1 MAFKSVIDDFKK
13 IKAAIK
19 EDGEKK
25 GGSYNNPLVFKPVAV
40 KGEEKTK
47 FRLRFL
53 PVQESKIGKPWMEI
67 RYHMFERDGDNK
79 YVKVIDPRSINK
91 DAKNP
96 INDLAS
102 KLWKSDNALDK
113 EKAKKYFG
121 KQRYFTLVYVK
132 EAPENQKDFVGKV
145 LVYEV
150 GKQIHDRL
158 ASAIDEY
165 DKCFWDPFKGEDF
178 LLVIAPKGGEENWPD
193 YTQSNW
199 IGAPGPISTDD
210 NEMASVEKQ
219 LEAITIKTAVIEK
232 EGIKSAAELE
242 ELLTGGLKAAG
253 KNSSEGT
260 DVTSESKAA
269 VAPQQKPVAQKAAT
283 PDFGDS
289 NVVAKAPTTQ
299 KPATPAP
306 KAATPVAQE
315 SVPATDD
322 SMEFNVDLSDIKF

>member
-1 MAFKSVIDDFKK
+1 MAFKSVMDDFKK

-47 FRLRFL
+47 FKIRFL
-53 PVQESKIGKPWMEI
+53 PVAESKIGKPWIEI

-102 KLWKSDNALDK
+102 RLWKSDNALDK

-132 EAPENQKDFVGKV
+132 DAPENQKDYIGKV

-150 GKQIHDRL
+150 GKQIYDRL
-158 ASAIDEY
+158 SSAIDEY
-165 DKCFWDPFKGEDF
+165 DMCFWDPFKGKDF
-178 LLVIAPKGGEENWPD
+178 LLIIAPKGGEENWPD
-193 YTQSNW
+193 YTQSNFF
-199 IGAPGPISTDD
+199 GNDGPISTDD
-210 NEMASVEKQ
+210 KEMENIEKQ
-219 LEAITIKTAVIEK
+219 LEAITIKSAIIEK
-232 EGIKSAAELE
+232 EGVKSAAELE

-253 KNSSEGT
+253 KNSDTGT
-260 DVTSESKAA
+260 GLTGESESTPAPAATRPTPKPSGKAA
-269 VAPQQKPVAQKAAT
+269 
-283 PDFGDS
+283 PDFGDT
-289 NVVAKAPTTQ
+289 NVAAQPPKVEPKTTP
-299 KPATPAP
+299 KVEP
-306 KAATPVAQE
+306 KAE
-315 SVPATDD
+315 PAASADD

>member
-165 DKCFWDPFKGEDF
+165 DMCFWDPFKGKDF
-178 LLVIAPKGGEENWPD
+178 LLVIAPKGGEDNWPD

-199 IGAPGPISTDD
+199 IGNDAPISD
-210 NEMASVEKQ
+210 NADEMANVEKQ
-219 LEAITIKTAVIEK
+219 LEAITIKAAVIEK
-232 EGIKSAAELE
+232 EGVKSAAELE

-253 KNSSEGT
+253 RNSNSGT
-260 DVTSESKAA
+260 DVTSQETPVAA
-269 VAPQQKPVAQKAAT
+269 TVSKPVAAKPKT
-283 PDFGDS
+283 PDFGDT
-289 NVVAKAPTTQ
+289 NVVSSAPKPTT
-299 KPATPAP
+299 AP
-306 KAATPVAQE
+306 KAASVAE
-315 SVPATDD
+315 TSEPATDD
-322 SMEFNVDLSDIKF
+322 TMEFNVDLSDIKF

>member
-1 MAFKSVIDDFKK
+1 MAFKSVMDDFKK

-53 PVQESKIGKPWMEI
+53 PVAESKIGKPWIEI

-79 YVKVIDPRSINK
+79 YIKVIDPRSINK

-121 KQRYFTLVYVK
+121 KQRYFTLVYIK

-150 GKQIHDRL
+150 GKQIYDRL

-165 DKCFWDPFKGEDF
+165 DMCFWDPFKGKDF
-178 LLVIAPKGGEENWPD
+178 LLVIAPKGGEDNWPD

-199 IGAPGPISTDD
+199 IGDSAPISADEK
-210 NEMASVEKQ
+210 EMENIEKQ
-219 LEAITIKTAVIEK
+219 LDAITIKSAVIEK
-232 EGIKSAAELE
+232 EGIKSASELE
-242 ELLTGGLKAAG
+242 ELLTGGLKTVS
-253 KNSSEGT
+253 KNSDPGT
-260 DVTSESKAA
+260 NLTSESA
-269 VAPQQKPVAQKAAT
+269 APQQTSKPVAKPASSGKPA
-283 PDFGDS
+283 PDFGDT
-289 NVVAKAPTTQ
+289 NVAAQPPKVVAPKVE
-299 KPATPAP
+299 P
-306 KAATPVAQE
+306 KAEAA
-315 SVPATDD
+315 PATDD